1 MKSILNE
8 EEIQKSIGK
17 IEMYRNQE
25 NLILD
30 EIKANFKNIGYIYN
44 SSNTDSLEMK
54 KNEIYKK
61 MNTINKIHYNNSLV
75 LQKNILKYK
84 DTSKKVKKIFDN
96 I

>member
-1 MKSILNE
+1 MKSILNA

-17 IEMYRNQE
+17 IKMYRNQE

-30 EIKANFKNIGYIYN
+30 EIKANLKNIGYIYN